1 MNIALL
7 GYGAMGSALATRLLS
22 AGHAVVVGIRTP
34 AVVPRT
40 FGDVLSVTDFASAV
54 RSAEIVILAVPYAA
68 AADVLRAA
76 GAERGTLDHKIIID
90 LTNPL
95 TSDSAGLTV
104 GHTSSAAEEI
114 ARMVPGARVVK
125 AFNTVFA
132 QVMARGPEFGEARA
146 LVFYAGDDP
155 EANAAVHALIVGLG
169 FVPTPSGPLRNAR
182 YLEPLAGLNI
192 FLGYGLGR
200 GTQIVPHF
208 LERAA

>member
-7 GYGAMGSALATRLLS
+7 GYGAMGSALATRLLD
-22 AGHAVVVGIRTP
+22 AGHVVLVGARAP
-34 AVVPRT
+34 AP
-40 FGDVLSVTDFASAV
+40 LSPAHKSLRVTDFGSAV
-54 RSAEIVILAVPYAA
+54 RAAEIVVLAVPYAA

-76 GAERGTLDHKIIID
+76 GAEQGSLDHKILID

-95 TSDSAGLTV
+95 TSDYAGLTV

-114 ARMVPGARVVK
+114 ARMVPRARVVK

-132 QVMARGPEFGEARA
+132 QVMARGPEFGDARA
-146 LVFYAGDDP
+146 TVFYAGDDP
-155 EANAAVHALIVGLG
+155 EANATVQALIAGLG
-169 FVPTPSGPLRNAR
+169 FIPTPAGPLRNAR

>member
-7 GYGAMGSALATRLLS
+7 GYGAMGSALATRLLG
-22 AGHAVVVGIRTP
+22 AGHTVVVGVRTP
-34 AVVPRT
+34 AAAPGTV
-40 FGDVLSVTDFASAV
+40 GDRLRVTDFASAV

-68 AADVLRAA
+68 VVDVLRAA
-76 GAERGTLDHKIIID
+76 GAGQGTLDHKIIID

-95 TSDSAGLTV
+95 TSDYAGLTV

-114 ARMVPGARVVK
+114 ARGVPRARVVK

-132 QVMARGPEFGEARA
+132 QVMARGPEFGDARA
-146 LVFYAGDDP
+146 PVFYAGDDT
-155 EANAAVHALIVGLG
+155 EANATVHSLIISLG
-169 FVPTPSGPLRNAR
+169 FVPTPAGPLRNAR

>member
-1 MNIALL
+1 
-7 GYGAMGSALATRLLS
+7 
-22 AGHAVVVGIRTP
+22 AV
-34 AVVPRT
+34 A
-40 FGDVLSVTDFASAV
+40 AS
-54 RSAEIVILAVPYAA
+54 
-68 AADVLRAA
+68 RAA
-76 GAERGTLDHKIIID
+76 GAGQGTLDHKIIID

-95 TSDSAGLTV
+95 TSDYAGLTV

-114 ARMVPGARVVK
+114 ARVVPRARVVK

-132 QVMARGPEFGEARA
+132 QVMARGPEFGDTRA
-146 LVFYAGDDP
+146 SVFYAGDDP
-155 EANAAVHALIVGLG
+155 EANAAVHALIISLG
-169 FVPTPSGPLRNAR
+169 FVPTPAGPLRNAR